1 MRTCCLNCDKRT
13 ITCHSSC
20 KKYKDLQTEC
30 ERIREQKRKDGEFLA
45 IATRKMPRK
54 RKRYDR

>member
-1 MRTCCLNCDKRT
+1 MKTCCLNCNKHT
-13 ITCHSSC
+13 ITCHSIC
-20 KKYKDLQTEC
+20 KDYKNLQTEY
-30 ERIREQKRKDGEFLA
+30 EKIRENRRKDGEFLA